1 VVLMNVFYMETKMKV
16 IGGQKDYLEL
26 VQSLPLCI
34 IEDKKYYEH
43 ALAVMKQLA
52 IKDNW
57 MSKGERQYFKVLS
70 LLVGHYENEHF
81 KIANIAPQDILR
93 SLMSDHRL
101 TQSAVAEIAG
111 EYESNIS
118 AHLAGKRNLTKQAAK
133 RLGEHFAVD
142 PMLFLPSI

>member
-1 VVLMNVFYMETKMKV
+1 MKIV
-16 IGGQKDYLEL
+16 GGQKDYLEL

-34 IEDKKYYEH
+34 IEDKKHYEQ
-43 ALAVMKQLA
+43 ALVVMKRLA

-70 LLVGHYENEHF
+70 LLVGNYENEHF
-81 KIANIAPQDILR
+81 KIACVAPQDILR

-118 AHLAGKRNLTKQAAK
+118 AYLSGKRNLTKRAAK
-133 RLGEHFAVD
+133 CLGTHFAID